1 MKKLIALLLTIG
13 ISGCSINQMETFVE
27 ARQITAHI
35 SNYERPKRDY
45 LTMVNNGNLS
55 IALVKTK
62 KPRDLMTSGDWG
74 PITLPTHTYYYGT
87 QDNILDSIVEAYSKC
102 KLAVGNEIGCGLEMV
117 GKYKSLESE
126 KIFFDEF
133 LTAIIDEYFQI
144 NIIYPVGYADMDLTK
159 TYPDI
164 DMSNIKFAI
173 RRNDKPFTPKLEKQ
187 LTPYL

>member
-1 MKKLIALLLTIG
+1 MKKLIALLLI
-13 ISGCSINQMETFVE
+13 ISVTGCTVAPDWIIE
-27 ARQITAHI
+27 RQTNTHI
-35 SNYERPKRDY
+35 SNYLTPKLDY
-45 LTMVNNGNLS
+45 LKMVNNGNLS

-62 KPRDLMTSGDWG
+62 KTRDLMTSGDWG

-164 DMSNIKFAI
+164 DMRTLSL
-173 RRNDKPFTPKLEKQ
+173 PFEEMTSHLHPS
-187 LTPYL
+187 

>member
-13 ISGCSINQMETFVE
+13 ISGCSVNQMGTFIE
-27 ARQITAHI
+27 ARKINSHWA
-35 SNYERPKRDY
+35 NYERPKRDY
-45 LTMVNNGNLS
+45 LSMINNGNLS

-62 KPRDLMTSGDWG
+62 KTRDLTTSSDWG
-74 PITLPTHTYYYGT
+74 VITLPTHTYYYGT
-87 QDNILDSIVEAYSKC
+87 QDNILDSIIEAYAKC

-133 LTAIIDEYFQI
+133 LTEIIDEYFQI
-144 NIIYPVGYADMDLTK
+144 NIIYPTHMADLDMTD
-159 TYPDI
+159 TYPQI
-164 DMSNIKFAI
+164 DMRNIKFSI
-173 RRNDKPFTPKLEKQ
+173 RRNDKPFTPKLEKE